1 MNKGSSGEEAGKRQL
16 ERERL
21 DIRIEAVPA

>member
-1 MNKGSSGEEAGKRQL
+1 MNKGSSGSEAGKRQL

-21 DIRIEAVPA
+21 AMRVEAVPA